1 VSIPGSGDGLLD
13 LVCRDLNRHEEGVM
27 FPISAV
33 VRSSLGVL
41 EITGDDVSLQAMQK
55 SAMKEHSVPRASLRV
70 AGNLEILNRQVADP
84 LESDG
89 WLPSMERLGH
99 AL

>member
-1 VSIPGSGDGLLD
+1 VSIPGNGDGLLD
-13 LVCRDLNRHEEGVM
+13 LVWRDLNRHEEGVM
-27 FPISAV
+27 SPISAV

-41 EITGDDVSLQAMQK
+41 EIAGDDVSLQAMQE

-70 AGNLEILNRQVADP
+70 AGNLEILNGQVADP
-84 LESDG
+84 LEGDG